1 MTTLLSRR
9 LFLQKAA
16 STLPA
21 VIVTAAPVVTA
32 IAAETIDPIAAMGPA
47 VEKAAAGFQRA
58 QANLQAAAAH
68 FEAASPVPPDDLVTS
83 STGWLCSFAE
93 GERDAYYKPRIRPGR
108 ATSLLVAHSQP
119 MRYRRDTLDK
129 RIWEARELKRLIPIA
144 EAYEGEVEALREI
157 SGLNAAEVEFSNAEW
172 QAETVIVALS
182 ETAATSLAG
191 LGVKARAIQMFA
203 DMGADISFRA
213 RNRIGPVLAQDVAAF
228 VATGREG

>member
-1 MTTLLSRR
+1 VPT
-9 LFLQKAA
+9 
-16 STLPA
+16 
-21 VIVTAAPVVTA
+21 VTA
-32 IAAETIDPIAAMGPA
+32 IAAEVVETIAAMRPDD
-47 VEKAAAGFQRA
+47 EKAAGCFKRA
-58 QANLQAAAAH
+58 QANLKAAAAH
-68 FEAASPVPPDDLVTS
+68 FEAASSMPPDDLVTS

-157 SGLNAAEVEFSNAEW
+157 SGLNAAEVEFSSAEW
-172 QAETVIVALS
+172 QAETVIVTLS

-203 DMGADISFRA
+203 DMGADMSFRA
-213 RNRIGPVLAQDVAAF
+213 RNQIGPVLAHDVAAF
-228 VATGREG
+228 VAAGGEG